1 MLQVKLNNYW
11 QSLQDREQKLLKTVF
26 ILLPIFILILYFMG
40 LSDSI
45 SRNQQQLD
53 IVKNNFNY
61 VYQKANEFLVF
72 SQVQEEIEVFES
84 LPEFLVHQSSEFNLL
99 AFGLME
105 EQGSKFLQF
114 NDVSLENIGQFFEKA
129 IIHPELAIESIQL
142 SFNDEFFTVK
152 AYYQ

>member
-1 MLQVKLNNYW
+1 
-11 QSLQDREQKLLKTVF
+11 
-26 ILLPIFILILYFMG
+26 
-40 LSDSI
+40 
-45 SRNQQQLD
+45 
-53 IVKNNFNY
+53 
-61 VYQKANEFLVF
+61 
-72 SQVQEEIEVFES
+72 
-84 LPEFLVHQSSEFNLL
+84 
-99 AFGLME
+99 ME

>member
-99 AFGLME
+99 AFGLAI
-105 EQGSKFLQF
+105 FLF
-114 NDVSLENIGQFFEKA
+114 SV
-129 IIHPELAIESIQL
+129 L
-142 SFNDEFFTVK
+142 SFDILLFNVFFLLNTSLLG
-152 AYYQ
+152 